1 MILSKIQ
8 LCQSLKCDQA
18 EAGGLHAELY
28 LACGAE
34 VMLTS
39 NLLADVDLHCVK
51 GKVMELVYYR
61 SDLPGKSG
69 TQLIFKGSKI

>member
-1 MILSKIQ
+1 M
-8 LCQSLKCDQA
+8 CQSLKCDQT

-39 NLLADVDLHCVK
+39 NLLADVGLHYSAK
-51 GKVMELVYYR
+51 GKVMDLVYYT
-61 SDLPGKSG
+61 SNLPGKSG